1 MRRTF
6 LIVALL
12 FVSTLAKFH
21 KEKQKFRS
29 GFMAKLYRM
38 SKFNPE
44 KFEKWQNF
52 IMGER
57 RERERIPHNYGKI
70 AKKVNKL
77 KTTWKAT
84 NKLTKPEFLLKTY

>member
-77 KTTWKAT
+77 KT
-84 NKLTKPEFLLKTY
+84 LEFT